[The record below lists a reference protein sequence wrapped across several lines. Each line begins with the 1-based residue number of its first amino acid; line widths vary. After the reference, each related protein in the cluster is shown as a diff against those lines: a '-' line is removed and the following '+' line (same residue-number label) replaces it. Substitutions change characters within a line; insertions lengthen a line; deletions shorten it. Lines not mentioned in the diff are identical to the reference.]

1 MLFAVFWHLLTG
13 CKDPTSK
20 PTAAWCFGNET
31 FECLRRSLRRLRLV
45 LTDQEKSQPSLCII
59 PSALGTA
66 LSALANRQQM
76 LTMGSPH
83 PTPTSFPSCSLAA
96 GQGTPTAPCLS
107 FPGCRCVKIVLC
119 NLGEGYVIQYGDR
132 FLLKGADQ
140 KLQT

>member
-1 MLFAVFWHLLTG
+1 MFAGCCCLLTG

-20 PTAAWCFGNET
+20 PPAAWCFGNET

-45 LTDQEKSQPSLCII
+45 LTDQEKSQPSSCI

-83 PTPTSFPSCSLAA
+83 PTPTFFPPCSLAA
-96 GQGTPTAPCLS
+96 GPGALTAPCLS
-107 FPGCRCVKIVLC
+107 FPSCRCVKIVLC

-132 FLLKGADQ
+132 FLLKGANQ

>member
-1 MLFAVFWHLLTG
+1 MSPQVIEEA
-13 CKDPTSK
+13 
-20 PTAAWCFGNET
+20 E
-31 FECLRRSLRRLRLV
+31 LV
-45 LTDQEKSQPSLCII
+45 LTDQEKSQPSPCI

-83 PTPTSFPSCSLAA
+83 PTPTSFPLCSLAA
-96 GQGTPTAPCLS
+96 GQGTLTAPCLS
-107 FPGCRCVKIVLC
+107 FPSCRCVKIVLC

-132 FLLKGADQ
+132 FLLKGANQ